1 MAGFQVYV
9 DLFIVYV
16 KGKIQSKIAQVSLY
30 IFSVHFDNSMSFVG
44 LVLD

>member
-16 KGKIQSKIAQVSLY
+16 KGKIQSKIARVSLY
-30 IFSVHFDNSMSFVG
+30 RINVHFDNSVCFVA